1 MIKKIKRWF
10 RYKILRFL
18 VSLKSKSVKVLKKI
32 ENENVEEMDQVQ
44 KLVYSI
50 CTKLLH
56 DQKSELISNSIDYTY
71 HIENDNYLVII
82 RPKFNHY
89 AITLIEFR
97 TRQEI
102 NSFDVIFEVAH
113 VKTIVER
120 FDREIQRRMKKNQLL
135 KTTRVSKHLQQILVD
150 VEEKQKI

>member
-1 MIKKIKRWF
+1 MIRKIKRWF

-18 VSLKSKSVKVLKKI
+18 VSLKLKSVRIFKKI
-32 ENENVEEMDQVQ
+32 ENENVGEMDQIQ
-44 KLVYSI
+44 KIVYSI
-50 CTKLLH
+50 CSKLLH
-56 DQKSELISNSIDYTY
+56 DPKSELISNSIDYTY

-89 AITLIEFR
+89 SITLIEFR

-102 NSFDVIFEVAH
+102 NSFDVMFEVAH
-113 VKTIVER
+113 VRTIVEK
-120 FDREIQRRMKKNQLL
+120 FDREIQRRMKKNQIL
-135 KTTRVSKHLQQILVD
+135 KTTRVSKHLQQILDD